1 MRTLRRDGELIVRA
15 PAKVNLFLEI
25 LGKRPDGYHEIATL
39 MVAIGLCDTLRFT
52 DDPSGTVTLDVGRS
66 NLSSG
71 ADNLIVKAA
80 RLLQDRSGCYRGA
93 RIRLTKRI
101 PTMAG
106 LAGGSSDAAATLIGL
121 NEQWRLGLSMAELA
135 RIGSEIGSDIAFFFS
150 LPAAWCTGRGET
162 VRQVAMGRP
171 LDLVLVCPP
180 FGCGTADVYRQLR
193 VPGRPIDG
201 SAMLRAAELGDI
213 EAITANL
220 HNRLAAPAE
229 IVAPEL
235 SRLRARLPAS
245 GTMLSGS
252 GSTLFA
258 LRPDRTAARRLAQSV
273 RDDPA
278 FRGCRVFVVR
288 TLSAAVLPVG
298 APPP

>member
-39 MVAIGLCDTLRFT
+39 MVAIGLYDTLRFT
-52 DDPSGTVTLDVGRS
+52 DDPSGAIRLDVGRS

-71 ADNLIVKAA
+71 GDNLIVKAA
-80 RLLQDRSGCYRGA
+80 RLLQERAGCFRGA

-106 LAGGSSDAAATLIGL
+106 LAGGSSDAAATLVGL
-121 NEQWRLGLSMAELA
+121 NELWRLGLTMAEMA

-162 VRQVAMGRP
+162 VRPIAMGCKI
-171 LDLVLVCPP
+171 DLVLVCPP
-180 FGCGTADVYRQLR
+180 FGCGTVDVYRQLR
-193 VPGRPIDG
+193 VPERPIDG
-201 SAMLRAAELGDI
+201 NAMLRAAELGDFA
-213 EAITANL
+213 AIAANM
-220 HNRLAAPAE
+220 HNRLAVPAE

-235 SRLRARLPAS
+235 SRLRAQLPAT

-258 LRPDRTAARRLAQSV
+258 LRPDRTAARQLAQSV
-273 RDDPA
+273 REDPA

-288 TLSAAVLPVG
+288 TL
-298 APPP
+298 

>member
-39 MVAIGLCDTLRFT
+39 MVAIGVYDTLRFT
-52 DDPSGTVTLDVGRS
+52 DDPSGTISLDVGRS

-80 RLLQDRSGCYRGA
+80 RLLQERSGSRPGA
-93 RIRLTKRI
+93 NIRLTKRI

-121 NEQWRLGLSMAELA
+121 NELWRLGLTMAELS

-162 VRQVAMGRP
+162 VRPVAMGRP

-180 FGCGTADVYRQLR
+180 FGCGTAEVYRQLR
-193 VPGRPIDG
+193 VPERPTDG
-201 SAMLRAAELGDI
+201 EAMLRAAELGDI
-213 EAITANL
+213 AAIETNL

-235 SRLRARLPAS
+235 SRLRALLPAS

-258 LRPDRTAARRLAQSV
+258 LRHDRTATRRLAQSV
-273 RDDPA
+273 RENPV
-278 FRGCRVFVVR
+278 FRGCRIFVVR
-288 TLSAAVLPVG
+288 TL
-298 APPP
+298 

>member
-1 MRTLRRDGELIVRA
+1 MRTLRRDGDLIVRA

-52 DDPSGTVTLDVGRS
+52 DDPGGTVNLDVGRS

-80 RLLQDRSGCYRGA
+80 RLLQDRSGCRQGA

-121 NEQWRLGLSMAELA
+121 NELWRLGMTPGELA

-193 VPGRPIDG
+193 VPERPIDG
-201 SAMLRAAELGDI
+201 NTMLRAVEAADI
-213 EAITANL
+213 AAIEANL

-235 SRLRARLPAS
+235 SRLRAELPAS

-258 LRPDRTAARRLAQSV
+258 LRHDRTQARQLAESV
-273 RDDPA
+273 RENPV
-278 FRGCRVFVVR
+278 FRGCRIFVVR
-288 TLSAAVLPVG
+288 TLAAAESPAG
-298 APPP
+298 PPPP

>member
-39 MVAIGLCDTLRFT
+39 MVAIDLYDTLRFT
-52 DDPSGTVTLDVGRS
+52 GDPSGTISLDVGRS

-71 ADNLIVKAA
+71 GDNLIVKAA
-80 RLLQDRSGCYRGA
+80 RLLQERSGCRQGA

-121 NEQWRLGLSMAELA
+121 NETWRLGMTRAELA

-162 VRQVAMGRP
+162 VRLIAMGRA

-193 VPGRPIDG
+193 VPERPIGGD
-201 SAMLRAAELGDI
+201 AMLRAAEAGDI
-213 EAITANL
+213 EALAANL

-235 SRLRARLPAS
+235 SRLRALLPAS

-258 LRPDRTAARRLAQSV
+258 LRHDRTAARKLAESV
-273 RDDPA
+273 RENPV
-278 FRGCRVFVVR
+278 FRGSRVFVVR
-288 TLSAAVLPVG
+288 TL
-298 APPP
+298 

>member
-1 MRTLRRDGELIVRA
+1 MRTLRREGELIVRA

-39 MVAIGLCDTLRFT
+39 MVAINLYDTLRFT
-52 DDPSGTVTLDVGRS
+52 DDPSGTISLDVGRS

-71 ADNLIVKAA
+71 ADNLILKAA
-80 RLLQDRSGCYRGA
+80 RLLEEQSGCRQGA

-121 NEQWRLGLSMAELA
+121 NQLWRLGMTMAELS

-180 FGCGTADVYRQLR
+180 FGCGTAEVYRQLR
-193 VPGRPIDG
+193 IPERPIDG
-201 SAMLRAAELGDI
+201 GVMLRAAEAGDI
-213 EAITANL
+213 EALAANM

-235 SRLRARLPAS
+235 SRLRAQLPAS

-258 LRPDRTAARRLAQSV
+258 LRHDRTAARTLAEAV
-273 RDDPA
+273 RENPA
-278 FRGCRVFVVR
+278 FRGSRVFVVR
-288 TLSAAVLPVG
+288 TT
-298 APPP
+298 